1 MMVCASGFKPTVC
14 LDLSRSGQPA
24 VRKWFQGDY
33 VPCVFPKHLDTETKT
48 GDFTGNR
55 AATLLEAVEL
65 GPWNNTG
72 LRQFATSSASIGPN
86 YVGMRSVL
94 VYTCVLLGCRLP
106 AILSNGRCMS
116 EIVETYRACDIHRDS
131 TTVKTGSGVKTIS
144 RYCTVATKSGGNQ
157 KSLRA
162 GTLFELKHMIDP
174 FLDLDT
180 P

>member
-1 MMVCASGFKPTVC
+1 
-14 LDLSRSGQPA
+14 
-24 VRKWFQGDY
+24 
-33 VPCVFPKHLDTETKT
+33 
-48 GDFTGNR
+48 
-55 AATLLEAVEL
+55 
-65 GPWNNTG
+65 
-72 LRQFATSSASIGPN
+72 
-86 YVGMRSVL
+86 
-94 VYTCVLLGCRLP
+94 
-106 AILSNGRCMS
+106 MS